1 MIAAAKVLLV
11 VALGLG
17 LYLLGHWHGRR
28 DAHDAYRRDLTDN
41 WRQGYA
47 YGWTTG
53 RTEMVGEERAKAH
66 HPSASIGS
74 EVKKIINLEAERAR
88 REGLL

>member
-1 MIAAAKVLLV
+1 MIAAAKVLTI

-17 LYLLGHWHGRR
+17 LYLIGHRHGRR
-28 DAHDAYRRDLTDN
+28 DANEAYRRDLTEN
-41 WRQGYA
+41 WRQGYT

-66 HPSASIGS
+66 HPSNSPVSHAARIF
-74 EVKKIINLEAERAR
+74 EDEAGRIER
-88 REGLL
+88 EQG